1 MQAESITVF
10 VGGRNSKQR
19 KITKH
24 LITIIIS
31 QFSKKA
37 ETKFWVLF
45 FLSSFFHS
53 IIYIK
58 GKSILKSQ
66 I

>member
-24 LITIIIS
+24 FITIIIS

-37 ETKFWVLF
+37 ETKF
-45 FLSSFFHS
+45 SFGSYFSYQVFS
-53 IIYIK
+53 IQ
-58 GKSILKSQ
+58 SFILKENLF
-66 I
+66 